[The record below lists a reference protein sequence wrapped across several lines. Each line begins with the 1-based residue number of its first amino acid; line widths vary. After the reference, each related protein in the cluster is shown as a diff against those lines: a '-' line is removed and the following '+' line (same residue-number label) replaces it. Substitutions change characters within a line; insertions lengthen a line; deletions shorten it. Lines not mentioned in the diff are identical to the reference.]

1 MAANFYETNKALSEY
16 LLFHYGKPETRF
28 PKSLTG
34 NFPAR
39 CVNEN
44 LDLKRL
50 PKNARALDLG
60 CAVGRSAF
68 ELARHCAEVIAIDN
82 SGAFIAAANKIRAR
96 GSLAFDFAVEG
107 DLTERGLAR
116 PPAGIQRR
124 RVSFEEGDAMNVRP
138 DIGSFDVV
146 LLANLIDRLPDP
158 RRCLAQLPGLVKS
171 GGQLIITS
179 PYTWLESY
187 TPRRHWLGG
196 VQRRGRAIRT
206 FDTLREILSP
216 HFKFSRRR
224 DLCFLIREHARKFQ
238 LGLSEATVW
247 IRKS

>member
-16 LLFHYGKPETRF
+16 LLFHYGKPEARF
-28 PKSLTG
+28 PKNLTG

-39 CVNEN
+39 CVSEN

-68 ELARHCAEVIAIDN
+68 ELAHHCGEVIAIDN
-82 SGAFIAAANKIRAR
+82 SAAFIAAANKIRAR
-96 GSLAFDFAVEG
+96 RSLAFDFAVEG
-107 DLTERGLAR
+107 ELVQRAVAR
-116 PPAGIQRR
+116 SSAGIERS
-124 RVSFEEGDAMNVRP
+124 RVSFEEGDAMNLRP

-146 LLANLIDRLPDP
+146 LMANLIDRLPDP
-158 RRCLAQLPGLVKS
+158 RRCLAQLPNLVNP

-179 PYTWLESY
+179 PYTWLKAF
-187 TPRRHWLGG
+187 TPRGKWLGG
-196 VQRRGRAIRT
+196 VKRGGRVTRT

-224 DLCFLIREHARKFQ
+224 DLFFLIREHARKFQ
-238 LGLSEATVW
+238 LGVSEATVW